1 VLLTR
6 LYLRNFR
13 VYEDELDLA
22 LPPGL
27 VGIFGPNGS
36 GKSTLLE
43 AILFTLWG
51 RARTPKEQIRSA
63 GVGSDCITEIEFEH
77 EGHLYVVR
85 RTLSGINA
93 TVRAEAHCDGLIMS
107 EGVRDTGR
115 YLHSVLGMDD
125 AAFRAS
131 VFAEQKQ
138 LAAFSSQTPAER
150 RRLVLQL
157 LGITPLDG
165 ARDAARKDARTAAD
179 QHRHLREVL
188 PDLDV
193 LAVAADD
200 ASAAAGAAASTA
212 SDDERAAE
220 AARKRAG
227 EATEAFARLDRT
239 RQEYDGLVIEG
250 RAARAEL
257 DRAGAE
263 VAELTTELED
273 LERAGAQL
281 AAAVQASADLETDEE
296 QAAELTAV
304 LAALDAFTAVVVPA
318 EPLEPDE
325 EAQQA
330 RVDAA
335 AEARETLA
343 AIDGRLQA
351 TAAELARAR
360 DQAARSATLSGE
372 GSCPVCGQALGDA
385 FASVQEHRAVE
396 VADAQRRLG
405 ALDAERAAADR
416 SARDTAEAAV
426 TGERALR
433 LARADR
439 EQWST
444 AARRRQEAATLLAT
458 VLDRARTVVHDQP
471 DVLAVLAGDLPGR
484 PGLETARRAVATRV
498 ETGRAAAREADRLRG
513 RLERRPALEDRLAR
527 AIERRGGATAAVETL
542 RDKVRGLGFD
552 REALA
557 AAEAAHH
564 EAETRAADAE
574 QVARAAMVTAV
585 EARTRAEAAA
595 ERLVEGRAQ
604 HGRLADL
611 EGDVR
616 HLSRVADLLAE
627 FRNTVVASVGP
638 RLALQAAELFGELT
652 DHEYDELQ
660 VDPETYE
667 LQISDAGRSYG
678 LDRFSGSEVD
688 LANLALRVAIS
699 EHIRFQSGGSVG
711 LLVLDEVFGPL
722 DQDRKDRMLMALER
736 LKGRFRQ
743 VLVVTH
749 DPNVKEQMPAAIEVV
764 KRPGRRATAR
774 VVA

>member
-63 GVGSDCITEIEFEH
+63 GVGGDCITEIEFEH

-179 QHRHLREVL
+179 QHRHLRDVL
-188 PDLDV
+188 PDIDILT
-193 LAVAADD
+193 VAADD
-200 ASAAAGAAASTA
+200 AGAGAGAAATTA
-212 SDDERAAE
+212 ADDEQAAHAARQRAA
-220 AARKRAG
+220 G
-227 EATEAFARLDRT
+227 ATEAFARLDRT

-263 VAELTTELED
+263 VAELTAELED
-273 LERAGAQL
+273 LERAGTQL
-281 AAAVQASADLETDEE
+281 AVAEQASSDLATDEE
-296 QAAELTAV
+296 RAAELTAV

-318 EPLEPDE
+318 EPPEPDE
-325 EAQQA
+325 GVQQA
-330 RVDAA
+330 RVAAA

-351 TAAELARAR
+351 TAAELERAR

-372 GSCPVCGQALGDA
+372 GACPVCGQALGDA
-385 FASVQEHRAVE
+385 FASVQEHRAAE

-405 ALDAERAAADR
+405 HLEAERATVER
-416 SARDTAEAAV
+416 SARDTAEAALA
-426 TGERALR
+426 GEQALR
-433 LARADR
+433 LARTDR
-439 EQWST
+439 DQWLT
-444 AARRRQEAATLLAT
+444 AARHKQEAATLLAT
-458 VLDRARTVVHDQP
+458 VLDRARTVAHTQQ
-471 DVLAVLAGDLPGR
+471 AVLAGDPPGR
-484 PGLETARRAVATRV
+484 PGLETTRQAAVARV

-513 RLERRPALEDRLAR
+513 RLERRPVLEDHLAR
-527 AIERRGGATAAVETL
+527 AVERRGGVTAVVEAL

-552 REALA
+552 PEALA
-557 AAEAAHH
+557 AAEAAHRDG
-564 EAETRAADAE
+564 EAAAIAAE
-574 QVARAAMVTAV
+574 AVARSAAVTAA
-585 EARTRAEAAA
+585 EWRTRAEAAA
-595 ERLVEGRAQ
+595 ERLVDGRAQ
-604 HGRLADL
+604 HERLADL
-611 EGDVR
+611 ERDVR
-616 HLSRVADLLAE
+616 HLSRVADLLTE

-749 DPNVKEQMPAAIEVV
+749 DPNVNEQMPAAIEVI

>member
-13 VYEDELDLA
+13 VYEEELDLA

-51 RARTPKEQIRSA
+51 RARTPKEQIRSG
-63 GVGSDCITEIEFEH
+63 GVGGDCITEIEFEH

-115 YLHSVLGMDD
+115 YVHSVLGMDD
-125 AAFRAS
+125 GAFRAS

-150 RRLVLQL
+150 KRLVLQL

-165 ARDAARKDARTAAD
+165 ARDAARRDARSATE
-179 QHRHLREVL
+179 QHRHLRDVL
-188 PDLDV
+188 PDLEV
-193 LAVAADD
+193 LTVAADD
-200 ASAAAGAAASTA
+200 AAAAADAAATKA
-212 SDDERAAE
+212 SDDERAAHSARQRSTE
-220 AARKRAG
+220 AAER
-227 EATEAFARLDRT
+227 FARLDRT

-250 RAARAEL
+250 RAARSEL
-257 DRAGAE
+257 DRAGAD

-273 LERAGAQL
+273 LDRAGGQL
-281 AAAVQASADLETDEE
+281 AAAEQASAGLGEDEE
-296 QAAELTAV
+296 HAAELIAV
-304 LAALDAFTAVVVPA
+304 LAALDTMNAVVVAA
-318 EPLEPDE
+318 EPPEPDE
-325 EAQQA
+325 EVQKAK
-330 RVDAA
+330 AA
-335 AEARETLA
+335 AAAAAREALA

-351 TAAELARAR
+351 TAAELERAR
-360 DQAARSATLSGE
+360 DQAARPATLSGE
-372 GSCPVCGQALGDA
+372 AACPVCGQALGAA
-385 FASVQEHRAVE
+385 FASVQEHRAAE

-405 ALDAERAAADR
+405 DLNAERTAVER
-416 SARDTAEAAV
+416 SAQDTAEAVIA
-426 TGERALR
+426 GERALL
-433 LARADR
+433 LARSRR
-439 EQWST
+439 EQWSA
-444 AARRRQEAATLLAT
+444 AARRRQEAATTLTA
-458 VLDRARTVVHDQP
+458 VLERARTVAPALQT
-471 DVLAVLAGDLPGR
+471 VLAGDPPAR
-484 PGLETARRAVATRV
+484 PPLEAARQEVAVRV
-498 ETGRAAAREADRLRG
+498 ETGRAAAREVDRLRG
-513 RLERRPALEDRLAR
+513 RLERRPVLQDRLAR
-527 AIERRGGATAAVETL
+527 AVERRDGAIAVVEAL
-542 RDKVRGLGFD
+542 RDKVRSLGFD
-552 REALA
+552 REALSAAEASHRDAEARAA
-557 AAEAAHH
+557 AAERLAA
-564 EAETRAADAE
+564 TAAIT
-574 QVARAAMVTAV
+574 AAASQ
-585 EARTRAEAAA
+585 TRAEAAA
-595 ERLVEGRAQ
+595 ERLAEGRAQ
-604 HGRLADL
+604 HGRLTDL
-611 EGDVR
+611 ERDVR

-638 RLALQAAELFGELT
+638 RLAVQADELFGELT

-749 DPNVKEQMPAAIEVV
+749 DPNVNEQMPAAIEVI